1 MIELK
6 KIRLSETLE
15 LPYICDLNVLMLVQD
30 KYGTVL
36 EFEKRIAGF
45 EIKDEQTFP
54 KEPDIAAVIFGLEA
68 MICEGMD
75 IDKKEN
81 GNIYPISNMNELHV
95 AIERD
100 YRKIARDLHIEM
112 MRCFKVKK

>member
-1 MIELK
+1 MITLK

-15 LPYICDLNVLMLVQD
+15 LPYICDLNVLMLIQD
-30 KYGTVL
+30 KYGTV
-36 EFEKRIAGF
+36 ETFEKKIAGF
-45 EIKDEQTFP
+45 DVHENRTVP
-54 KEPDIAAVIFGLEA
+54 KEPDVAAVLFGLET
-68 MICEGMD
+68 MVCEGMD

-81 GNIYPISNMNELHV
+81 GISYPIANMNELQA